1 MELINVNNEQGTKYK
16 VGDIVLERIRPAQK
30 LIVSYYKNKIY
41 YCKAQEHQHRKE
53 LVYFE
58 RDIMSAMTRSIK

>member
-1 MELINVNNEQGTKYK
+1 MEFINVNNDAMETKYK
-16 VGDIVLERIRPAQK
+16 VGEIVFERIRPAQK

-58 RDIMSAMTRSIK
+58 RDLMSSTSING